1 MVIIKKEKKLS
12 FDNNGPFRL
21 CITRINNIFIDNA
34 EDLDIAMPIYN
45 LLEYIVTIIIMTS
58 KSLWNYYRV
67 EINDDGNENNGAN
80 NRISNNQIITR
91 KSFEYKTK

>member
-45 LLEYIVTIIIMTS
+45 LLEYIVIIIIMTS

>member
-1 MVIIKKEKKLS
+1 MMIIKKEKKLS

-58 KSLWNYYRV
+58 KSLWNYHRV
-67 EINDDGNENNGAN
+67 EINDDGNENNGPN
-80 NRISNNQIITR
+80 NRIYNNQIITR

>member
-1 MVIIKKEKKLS
+1 MIIKKEKKLS

-21 CITRINNIFIDNA
+21 CITRINNIFTDNA

-58 KSLWNYYRV
+58 KSLWNYHRV

-80 NRISNNQIITR
+80 NRIYNNQIITR
-91 KSFEYKTK
+91 KSFEYKAK

>member
-21 CITRINNIFIDNA
+21 CITRNNNIFIDNA

-45 LLEYIVTIIIMTS
+45 LLEYIVIIIIMTS

>member
-1 MVIIKKEKKLS
+1 
-12 FDNNGPFRL
+12 
-21 CITRINNIFIDNA
+21 
-34 EDLDIAMPIYN
+34 MPIYN

-80 NRISNNQIITR
+80 NRISSNQIITR

>member
-1 MVIIKKEKKLS
+1 MMIIKKEKKLF

-21 CITRINNIFIDNA
+21 CITRINNVFIDNA
-34 EDLDIAMPIYN
+34 EDLDIVMPIYN

-67 EINDDGNENNGAN
+67 EISDDGN
-80 NRISNNQIITR
+80 
-91 KSFEYKTK
+91 